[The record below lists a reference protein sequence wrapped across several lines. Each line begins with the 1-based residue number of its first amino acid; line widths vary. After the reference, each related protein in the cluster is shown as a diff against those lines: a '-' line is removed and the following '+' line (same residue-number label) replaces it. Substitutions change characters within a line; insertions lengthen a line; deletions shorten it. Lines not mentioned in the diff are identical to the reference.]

1 MVSEVVY
8 QWFGGITMVKERRS
22 AKRIKYDMVRV
33 YSKMETHVDG
43 KAKSVS
49 KKALMLS
56 QNKNKEQVC
65 RYLEIRQTCFFMQ
78 KN

>member
-1 MVSEVVY
+1 
-8 QWFGGITMVKERRS
+8 MVKERRS

-43 KAKSVS
+43 KAKSVFKES
-49 KKALMLS
+49 LMLS